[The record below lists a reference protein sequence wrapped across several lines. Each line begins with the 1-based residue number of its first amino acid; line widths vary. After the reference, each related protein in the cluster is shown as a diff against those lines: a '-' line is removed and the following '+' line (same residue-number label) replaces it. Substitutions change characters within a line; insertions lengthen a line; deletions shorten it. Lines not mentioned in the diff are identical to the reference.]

1 MASVSA
7 SHLII
12 FVASLVIAAG
22 VVGTLTTGVERVSS
36 SIDDGSLDV
45 SQQIRMDMS
54 VISDSGADYPN
65 SNGNVV
71 IHVRNTGS
79 QSVPIDES
87 EFDLVLNGQF
97 LVGGEDNDF
106 TVNDPTDP
114 EEETVWRPGGV
125 VEITIDPPELDTD
138 NRLFLTV
145 NGDEELF
152 EFEGNNNE

>member
-54 VISDSGADYPN
+54 VISDPGADYPN
-65 SNGNVV
+65 NGSSESDVD

-79 QSVPIDES
+79 QSVPIEES
-87 EFDLVLNGQF
+87 AIDVVFNGEFLGSGQF
-97 LVGGEDNDF
+97 EIADANGDD
-106 TVNDPTDP
+106 
-114 EEETVWRPGGV
+114 TVWRPGGV
-125 VEITIDPPELDTD
+125 IRITLDSPELDGD
-138 NRLFLTV
+138 NRLFLSV
-145 NGDEELF
+145 NGDEETF
-152 EFEGNNNE
+152 EFRGEAS

>member
-54 VISDSGADYPN
+54 VISDSGFTYN
-65 SNGNVV
+65 SDSNLEVY
-71 IHVRNTGS
+71 VRNTGS
-79 QSVPIDES
+79 QSVPVEPSAVDV
-87 EFDLVLNGQF
+87 VLNGNF
-97 LVGGEDNDF
+97 LVGADNLDDGDF
-106 TVNDPTDP
+106 TIEDANDPD
-114 EEETVWRPGGV
+114 ETVWRPGGV
-125 VEITIDPPELDTD
+125 IVIEIDEDNIPADHD

-152 EFEGNNNE
+152 EFRT

>member
-54 VISDSGADYPN
+54 VISDPGEPSFNDD
-65 SNGNVV
+65 GNLV

-79 QSVPIDES
+79 QSVPIDTS
-87 EFDLVLNGQF
+87 AFDIVLNGEFQT
-97 LVGGEDNDF
+97 GEDDF
-106 TVNDPTDP
+106 TIVDPNG
-114 EEETVWRPGGV
+114 EETVWRPGGV
-125 VEITIDPPELDTD
+125 VEITFEGTENTDLNTD

-152 EFEGNNNE
+152 EFRT